1 MSEQISVAFS
11 DKSLTKNHEY
21 VWFSLNNNNN
31 IRVENK
37 FVSITQANCT
47 FSRFP
52 LLFKVYTEQ
61 KKIGSHKAN
70 HVKTY

>member
-21 VWFSLNNNNN
+21 VHISLTNNNY
-31 IRVENK
+31 ICVENK
-37 FVSITQANCT
+37 FGSITQANCT

-61 KKIGSHKAN
+61 KKLAHTKLI
-70 HVKTY
+70 T